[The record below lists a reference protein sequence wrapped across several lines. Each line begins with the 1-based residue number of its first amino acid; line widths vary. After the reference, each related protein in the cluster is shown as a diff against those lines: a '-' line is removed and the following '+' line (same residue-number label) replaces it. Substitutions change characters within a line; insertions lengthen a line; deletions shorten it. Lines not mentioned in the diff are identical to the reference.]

1 MLLALQLLNLLAA
14 GGGGGEDTT
23 PEAFSFSD
31 QSGVST
37 SSIITSAAITITGID
52 AAAAVTV
59 TNGQYS
65 IDGGA
70 WTSSAGTVTNGQ
82 QIRVRH
88 TSSGSYETAVDTI
101 LDVGGVTDTFTST
114 TEAEPVGGGAGG
126 DIIFIRR
133 RLRT

>member
-1 MLLALQLLNLLAA
+1 MLLALQLLNLLAD
-14 GGGGGEDTT
+14 GGGGEDDTT
-23 PEAFSFSD
+23 PDAFSFAD

-37 SSIITSAAITITGID
+37 SSIITSAPITITGID
-52 AAAAVTV
+52 AAADVTI

-70 WTSSAGTVTNGQ
+70 WTSSAGTVTDGQ

-88 TSSGSYETAVDTI
+88 TSSASYETTVDTI

-126 DIIFIRR
+126 DIIFMRR
-133 RLRT
+133 RVRT